1 MNVLAEL
8 IKGLLPLIFKAL
20 DFLIGMKLGKTQEK
34 LEQAEQKLEQVEE
47 LNEKI
52 IEAESISKNDY
63 TGDRDDLYKRL

>member
-20 DFLIGMKLGKTQEK
+20 DFLIGMKLGKTQEQ
-34 LEQAEQKLEQVEE
+34 LEQKEKELEQEEE
-47 LNEKI
+47 LNEKL
-52 IEAESISKNDY
+52 IEVNEIAGNDY